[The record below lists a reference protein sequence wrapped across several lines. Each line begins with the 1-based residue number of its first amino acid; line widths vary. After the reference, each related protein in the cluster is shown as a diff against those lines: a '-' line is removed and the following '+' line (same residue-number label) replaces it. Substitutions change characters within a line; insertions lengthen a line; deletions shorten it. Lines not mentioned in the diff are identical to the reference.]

1 MSGCL
6 IEPKVSDPH
15 AEGFAIR
22 GQKRMYRGR
31 QIAEG
36 DTASDVAAGHEGAQE
51 LCARGS

>member
-1 MSGCL
+1 MSSCL
-6 IEPKVSDPH
+6 IEPKVSGPH

-36 DTASDVAAGHEGAQE
+36 DTASVVAVGHEGGRE